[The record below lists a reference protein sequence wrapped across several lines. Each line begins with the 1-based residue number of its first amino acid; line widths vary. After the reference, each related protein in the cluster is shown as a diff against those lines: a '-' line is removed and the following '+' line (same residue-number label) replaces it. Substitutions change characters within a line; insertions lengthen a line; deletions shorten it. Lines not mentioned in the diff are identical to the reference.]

1 MIDQSPAIILLAP
14 FLLAILLALLG
25 IKREWL
31 CFPLVIAGLAISV
44 AASVVTLMRVID
56 EGTIQYF
63 FGGWEPPFG
72 INLRVDGLN
81 ALVALAVSTVSLLTA
96 IYSKRAV
103 PAETSDKVSQFYTL
117 YLLSVTGLLGI
128 VLTGDAF
135 NLYVLIEI
143 SALTSYAL
151 IGMGSR
157 RATLA
162 AYKYLIMGTIG
173 ASFYLLG
180 VGYLYIKTGSLNMY
194 DIQEQIVANNLHGS
208 PSIFVAFVVIMV
220 GLWIKMAF
228 FPLHSWLPNSYT
240 YGPSTTSALL
250 GPLVTKVMIYVMIR
264 MILTVFSPEFAFDQL
279 DWSNIIVWMSV
290 IAILAASISAL
301 AQASLQKI
309 LAFLII
315 AEVGY
320 MVGGVWLADEM
331 GMVGSIYHII
341 ADAFMTLCVFLF
353 AGIIFT
359 KTGRRDLSAMEGLF
373 TKMPLTMVG
382 FLVGAFSLIGIPP
395 TAGFFSKWYLIQGGI
410 SSGHY
415 EYVAALLIS
424 SLINAVIFFRII
436 EIAYF
441 GTKPAEGHGHHHNE
455 EHKDGPKEASFSMLF
470 PLLITAALLLGIGL
484 YNQEIVA
491 IITNFVSQFKIGAI
505 IL

>member
-1 MIDQSPAIILLAP
+1 MIEQSPALVLLAP
-14 FLLAILLALLG
+14 FLLSIFLALFG

-31 CFPLVIAGLAISV
+31 CFPLVIVGLSISV
-44 AASVVTLMRVID
+44 AASIATLLRVIN
-56 EGTIQYF
+56 EGTVEYW

-72 INLRVDGLN
+72 IALRIDGLN
-81 ALVALAVSTVSLLTA
+81 AMVALAVSTVSLLTA
-96 IYSKRAV
+96 IYSKKVV
-103 PAETSDKVSQFYTL
+103 PAENSDKVSQYYTL
-117 YLLSVTGLLGI
+117 YLLLVTGLLGI
-128 VLTGDAF
+128 VLTSDAF

-151 IGMGSR
+151 IGMGSK

-180 VGYLYIKTGSLNMY
+180 VGYLYIKTGSLNMF
-194 DIQEQIVANNLHGS
+194 DIQEQIVANNLLGS
-208 PSIFVAFVVIMV
+208 PALLVAFILIMV
-220 GLWIKMAF
+220 GVWIKMAF
-228 FPLHSWLPNSYT
+228 FPLHAWLPNSYT

-264 MILTVFSPEFAFDQL
+264 MILTVFSPEFAFVEL
-279 DWSNIIVWMSV
+279 DWSNIVVWMSV
-290 IAILAASISAL
+290 VAILAGSISAL
-301 AQASLQKI
+301 AQTSLPKM

-320 MVGGVWLADEM
+320 MVGGVWLADDM
-331 GMVGSIYHII
+331 GMVGAIYHII

-353 AGIIFT
+353 AGIIFY
-359 KTGRRDLSAMEGLF
+359 KTGKRDLSAMEGLF
-373 TKMPLTMVG
+373 KKMPLTMVG

-415 EYVAALLIS
+415 EYVIALLIS
-424 SLINAVIFFRII
+424 SLINAVLFFRII

-441 GTKPAEGHGHHHNE
+441 GSKPAEGHGHHHEE
-455 EHKDGPKEASFSMLF
+455 EHTEGPTEASFSMLF

-484 YNQEIVA
+484 YNQEVVA
-491 IITNFVSQFKIGAI
+491 IITGLLSQFNIGAI